1 MNKLKDTYQLLR
13 TVLIEFFREK
23 SMMHGASLAYY
34 SILALVP
41 LLYLSIT
48 IFGRIVGHDVMIDI
62 IANLLREQ
70 IGIEDVQGVLGFL
83 NQIDLG
89 KGNLLLEI
97 IGAVALMFSCTAILT
112 SLKRSIDEF
121 YDLDTAILSRR
132 RKIVRGLLFRFTSM
146 AFIAGITVVVI
157 LLYFAETIFL
167 SISSQF
173 FDDIEVLNWLFSGIV
188 RYGLP
193 IFMNALIFT
202 FVFKYLHD
210 GVVRW
215 KMAMQ
220 GAFLTSILLY
230 VGQLLIKFYLGNY
243 FFAANGGV
251 AGTLLIVLV
260 WVYYSSQIIFLGAK
274 YVAVQSKAMG
284 TPIILR
290 D

>member
-1 MNKLKDTYQLLR
+1 
-13 TVLIEFFREK
+13 
-23 SMMHGASLAYY
+23 
-34 SILALVP
+34 
-41 LLYLSIT
+41 
-48 IFGRIVGHDVMIDI
+48 
-62 IANLLREQ
+62 
-70 IGIEDVQGVLGFL
+70 
-83 NQIDLG
+83 
-89 KGNLLLEI
+89 
-97 IGAVALMFSCTAILT
+97 LT

-121 YDLDTAILSRR
+121 YDLDNAVLGRR
-132 RKIVRGLLFRFTSM
+132 RKIVRSLLFRLTSM

-157 LLYFAETIFL
+157 VLYFAETIFL
-167 SISSQF
+167 SISSRF
-173 FDDIEVLNWLFSGIV
+173 FDDVHILNWLFSGIV

-193 IFMNALIFT
+193 IFMNTLIFT

-230 VGQLLIKFYLGNY
+230 LGQLLIKFYLGNY

-274 YVAVQSKAMG
+274 YVAVQSNSKG
-284 TPIILR
+284 TPIVLR